1 MDSVTWMAMMKG
13 KTLHQQLEANR
24 GGEQGEPVL
33 VVVEGKLLQHEEEE
47 KQEVRNLKLW
57 KRKKAFRVVSE
68 TFPFVLY

>member
-1 MDSVTWMAMMKG
+1 MDSVTWMTMMKG
-13 KTLHQQLEANR
+13 KTLQLEANR

>member
-1 MDSVTWMAMMKG
+1 MMKG

-57 KRKKAFRVVSE
+57 KQRKKVLRVVSE